1 MMAISMMAF
10 IVEERTRRELSFTT
24 PRDWTLSYIRDLTGV
39 LSVFAVKR
47 NLYRV

>member
-10 IVEERTRRELSFTT
+10 IVEERTRRELNFTT
-24 PRDWTLSYIRDLTGV
+24 PRDWILSYIRDLTGV

-47 NLYRV
+47 NVHRV